1 MAAIGRTRW
10 WRELALVNRRGTAGA
25 VARIT
30 VWPTSGSRQ
39 KVPKTAWADFNG
51 GISTSL
57 STLLPQNFWPPRNPY
72 PWARR
77 VNGAHSLL
85 RSFIPLPPSLFLVST
100 LLWPRWR
107 APGHCC
113 CIKSTKKK
121 KTSFDRSFSLR
132 FLLSTRFYSISFP
145 KSLEIFLKFLATVC
159 WYKLSIYLPVL
170 IVRILKK
177 FSKFALAISHPSRN
191 ASKATSVAIVLR
203 AIVFLF
209 FFF

>member
-1 MAAIGRTRW
+1 MEAFLRLCQPPLPKF
-10 WRELALVNRRGTAGA
+10 LA
-25 VARIT
+25 
-30 VWPTSGSRQ
+30 
-39 KVPKTAWADFNG
+39 
-51 GISTSL
+51 
-57 STLLPQNFWPPRNPY
+57 PRNPY

-85 RSFIPLPPSLFLVST
+85 RSFICPPPPSLFLVST
-100 LLWPRWR
+100 LLSAPLAR
-107 APGHCC
+107 ARPLLLHK
-113 CIKSTKKK
+113 INEK

-132 FLLSTRFYSISFP
+132 FLLSTRFYSIPFP
-145 KSLEIFLKFLATVC
+145 KPLEIFLKFLATVC
-159 WYKLSIYLPVL
+159 WYKLLVHLPVL

-209 FFF
+209 FFFLAATIAAFVPVPLHCSSDVRFVQGRGTVDTRY